1 MSSTYSSYLQPAGPS
16 QYNTGTT
23 QRSVLQV
30 TGNPQPTTVNPQG
43 GAAPGGTSVYSW
55 NSPQVKSAVTAN
67 PTPVYTAPVD
77 PYAKWGGKAGYD
89 GMQAG
94 WDQTLGSINNQ
105 ADFDTRSYASKY
117 GLSINELVNQGQ
129 VGQSAI
135 DTSRINNFAN
145 QQLGQKQVN
154 NMVGSGIQSGGVLL
168 ANRNA
173 GDSSATEAIA
183 KAYGVLGN
191 REMMNINN
199 QFEAGQRDINQAQVE
214 FDAQQA
220 LGLNRL
226 KVESADEADRI
237 VTQARDDIAAL
248 RAEQQKVDFP
258 TQVDI
263 EAEIAAIQGRT
274 IASLKVLDNRLV
286 TEMGAIKGIDNTT
299 AQSKA
304 MSNINA
310 GNVPQNQFNYNTSP
324 EVKMP
329 GASPPSTLPIYTNRN
344 STKKEV

>member
-1 MSSTYSSYLQPAGPS
+1 MAQTYSSFLQPAGPTNLPQANS
-16 QYNTGTT
+16 VQTT
-23 QRSVLQV
+23 APSSTLQV
-30 TGNPQPTTVNPQG
+30 TANPQG
-43 GAAPGGTSVYSW
+43 GAAPGGTSLYSW
-55 NSPQVKSAVTAN
+55 NSPQVQSPSTTVS
-67 PTPVYTAPVD
+67 PTPVVVD
-77 PYAKWGGKAGYD
+77 PYAQWGGKAAFD

-94 WDQTLGSINNQ
+94 FDQTLGSINSQ
-105 ADFDTRSYASKY
+105 ADYDTRSYASKY
-117 GLSINELVNQGQ
+117 GLSIDELVNQGRS
-129 VGQSAI
+129 GQSAI
-135 DTSRINNFAN
+135 DTSRINNYAN
-145 QQLGQKQVN
+145 QQLGQRQVN

-183 KAYGVLGN
+183 KAYGILGN

-199 QFEAGQRDINQAQVE
+199 QFEAGQRDINQAQVD

-220 LGLNRL
+220 LALNRL
-226 KVESADEADRI
+226 KIESADEADRI
-237 VTQARDDIAAL
+237 VTQARDDISAL

-274 IASLKVLDNRLV
+274 VAALKVLDNRLA
-286 TEMGAIKGIDNTT
+286 TEMGGIKGMDNNT

-310 GNVPQNQFNYNTSP
+310 GNVPQNQFSYNTTP

-329 GASPPSTLPIYTNRN
+329 GASLPSTLPIYTNRA
-344 STKKEV
+344 SVKKEA